1 MLTMSPEREK
11 PIGDLPEG
19 AAEAIESMDTIKV
32 EALVQEFLAAQSLKV
47 LPQAPFGDAVNQFVS
62 KDDKH
67 AMETFVSESLAGQV
81 KNLLSL
87 DADEDDLD
95 SAMERVRAKLD
106 AQFAAGQLKLARK
119 RKYKPK
125 PDEWDSDLDGHWE
138 DHPEALVNGGEEEA
152 TAPSTI
158 ARPRGRAAR
167 TVNDDEDD
175 DDVLMHDAEE
185 EEEQVRKAPAKRGA
199 AARTTKA
206 VAAKKAPATAKKPP
220 ARGRKK
226 VVEDDDDEDM
236 FVEQDGEEDE
246 APSRPAPKRSQPARS
261 TAKTARQTK
270 QTKLN
275 FSQSQKSAA
284 GATQQK
290 ALEISDDEISED
302 DDFETMPT
310 TRSRKR

>member
-1 MLTMSPEREK
+1 
-11 PIGDLPEG
+11 
-19 AAEAIESMDTIKV
+19 MDTIKV

-87 DADEDDLD
+87 DPDEDNLD
-95 SAMERVRAKLD
+95 SAMEQVRARLD
-106 AQFAAGQLKLARK
+106 AQFAAGQLKIAR
-119 RKYKPK
+119 RRMFKPK

-138 DHPEALVNGGEEEA
+138 DQPEALANPAEEEA
-152 TAPSTI
+152 TATP
-158 ARPRGRAAR
+158 ANGRARGRASR

-175 DDVLMHDAEE
+175 DVSMIDAEE
-185 EEEQVRKAPAKRGA
+185 EEEEAPTRKAPAKRGA

-206 VAAKKAPATAKKPP
+206 APAKKAPVARKPP

-226 VVEDDDDEDM
+226 VVEDDEDDDEDL
-236 FVEQDGEEDE
+236 FVEQDDEEEE
-246 APSRPAPKRSQPARS
+246 AAPPKRAAPKRAQPARAS
-261 TAKTARQTK
+261 AKTAAKPAGRQTK
-270 QTKLN
+270 LT
-275 FSQSQKSAA
+275 FSQSQKPAA
-284 GATQQK
+284 GSTQQK

-302 DDFETMPT
+302 DDFETMPA
-310 TRSRKR
+310 TRSRRR